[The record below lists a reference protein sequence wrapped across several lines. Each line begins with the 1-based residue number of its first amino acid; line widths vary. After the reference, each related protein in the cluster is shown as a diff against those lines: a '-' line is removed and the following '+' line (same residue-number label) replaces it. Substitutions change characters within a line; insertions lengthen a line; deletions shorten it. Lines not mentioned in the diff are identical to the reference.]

1 MFDKNVLSTL
11 LVFSGVLLAVY
22 LLRPLIPGLCLALVL
37 IYVTSPMTNF
47 LQKYV
52 KKRVLSTS
60 LAFLVIALVFG
71 FLSFLLVGEIAREA
85 SRLPAYLQDQ
95 NLLQDLG
102 ILEKIS
108 WSEIVKNL
116 LTENGLKLVVGIA
129 SQVGNLL
136 IQVFFGVLISFAV
149 VWQQVKIPVTDTKL
163 KEVLSIID
171 RGLHSVISSLFST
184 AVVTGLISVPIYI
197 GFGLPY
203 PLMLALLTGFL
214 TLLPVIGAWLLYLP
228 VTGYLFFEDGVTR
241 SLVFLVVCAVFI
253 STLPDILVRPITGK
267 TKEVGAIPL
276 LVGFISGMLV
286 FGVSGIVLGPVII
299 ISAIAFWKVYYAQE
313 KGEVS
318 S

>member
-11 LVFSGVLLAVY
+11 LVFSGILLVGY
-22 LLRPLIPGLCLALVL
+22 VLRPLIPGLCLALVL
-37 IYVTSPMTNF
+37 IYVTTPMTNF

-52 KKRVLSTS
+52 KKRVIATS
-60 LAFLVIALVFG
+60 LAFVVIVICFG
-71 FLSFLLVGEIAREA
+71 FLSFLLVGEIVREA
-85 SRLPAYLQDQ
+85 SQLPAYLQDQ
-95 NLLQDLG
+95 ELLQDLDIFG
-102 ILEKIS
+102 KIS
-108 WSEIVKNL
+108 GSDIVKNL

-149 VWQQVKIPVTDTKL
+149 VWQQVKIPVHDEKV
-163 KEVLSIID
+163 KEVLAIID

-184 AVVTGLISVPIYI
+184 AIVTGLISVPIYI

-228 VTGYLFFEDGVTR
+228 VTGYLFFEDGITR
-241 SLVFLVVCAVFI
+241 SVLFLAVCAVFI
-253 STLPDILVRPITGK
+253 STVPDILVRPITGK

-276 LVGFISGMLV
+276 LVGFICGMLV

-299 ISAIAFWKVYYAQE
+299 ISAIAFWKVYYVQDSHAE
-313 KGEVS
+313 
-318 S
+318 

>member
-11 LVFSGVLLAVY
+11 LVFSGILLVIY

-37 IYVTSPMTNF
+37 MYVTTPMTNF

-52 KKRVLSTS
+52 KKRVIATS
-60 LAFLVIALVFG
+60 LSFVIIVVCFG
-71 FLSFLLVGEIAREA
+71 FFSFLLVGEVVREA

-95 NLLQDLG
+95 DLLQDLDIFG
-102 ILEKIS
+102 KIS
-108 WSEIVKNL
+108 GSDIAKNL
-116 LTENGLKLVVGIA
+116 LTQDGLKLVVGIA
-129 SQVGNLL
+129 SQVGNLA

-149 VWQQVKIPVTDTKL
+149 VWQQVKIPVNDKKL
-163 KEVLSIID
+163 KELLGMID

-184 AVVTGLISVPIYI
+184 AIAAGLISVPIYI

-203 PLMLALLTGFL
+203 PLMLAVLTGFL

-228 VTGYLFFEDGVTR
+228 VTGYLFFEEGITR
-241 SLVFLVVCAVFI
+241 SLLFLVVCAVFI
-253 STLPDILVRPITGK
+253 STVPDILVRPITGK

-286 FGVSGIVLGPVII
+286 FGVSGIVLGPVIV
-299 ISAIAFWKVYYAQE
+299 ISAIAFWKVYFAQE
-313 KGEVS
+313 S
-318 S
+318 PDS